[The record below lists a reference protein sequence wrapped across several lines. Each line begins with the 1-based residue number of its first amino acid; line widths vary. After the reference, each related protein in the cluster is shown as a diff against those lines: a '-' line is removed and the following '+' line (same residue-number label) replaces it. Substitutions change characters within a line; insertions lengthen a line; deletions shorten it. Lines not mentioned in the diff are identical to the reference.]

1 MDNRETL
8 QFALNFNKYNSG
20 FLIVIILTTTSM
32 ISAIYSLY
40 LSMLFPVIFLY
51 IGLSAVAGIE
61 LWALTYY
68 IKNYLLIKSLLS
80 LLKEEVSD

>member
-8 QFALNFNKYNSG
+8 QFALNFNKYNNG
-20 FLIVIILTTTSM
+20 FLIVIILTTASM

-40 LSMLFPVIFLY
+40 LSILFPVILLY
-51 IGLSAVAGIE
+51 IGLGAVAGIE
-61 LWALTYY
+61 LLALTYY